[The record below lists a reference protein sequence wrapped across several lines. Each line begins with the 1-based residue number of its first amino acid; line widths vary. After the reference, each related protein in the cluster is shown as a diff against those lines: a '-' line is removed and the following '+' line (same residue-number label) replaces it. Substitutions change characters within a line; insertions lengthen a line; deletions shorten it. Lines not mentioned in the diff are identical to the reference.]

1 MLKNQSDCGIIIN
14 TVKRIMK
21 KPSDNTFAYIARNFF
36 FLLPIVALPVVL
48 LTVFQRETGA
58 FDLLAEMA
66 KTTAQTGSVK
76 FSDFFSDLYAKV
88 SIINFDRFA
97 DWNVSK
103 VWFWLVTAIVVMLG
117 FSLTVAHI
125 ERHMRLG
132 VNEPFK
138 WMSMMKSGA
147 YNAFFYSLIM
157 LVFYELCMVALSSFI
172 LLNSRIMNGWWAF
185 GMSVLATVVIYAVF
199 IVGFCFLLLTVP
211 SMFCDG
217 YRFGFAA
224 SYSIH
229 LVAQHFKRFV
239 GVFALTACL
248 SGLAL
253 QLLKL
258 VMMLL
263 SGNIPIHILLYAIR
277 ALNYLWWLLFVPT
290 YAIRNYIDYTE
301 ASRKDLKTLI
311 FD

>member
-1 MLKNQSDCGIIIN
+1 
-14 TVKRIMK
+14 MK

-132 VNEPFK
+132 VKEPFK

-185 GMSVLATVVIYAVF
+185 GMV
-199 IVGFCFLLLTVP
+199 
-211 SMFCDG
+211 
-217 YRFGFAA
+217 RFGNRRHLRRFYRRILLFAA
-224 SYSIH
+224 DSAFDVLRRLPFRICGELFDTSGCSAFQAVCGRFCSH
-229 LVAQHFKRFV
+229 GVFV
-239 GVFALTACL
+239 GACV
-248 SGLAL
+248 A
-253 QLLKL
+253 
-258 VMMLL
+258 
-263 SGNIPIHILLYAIR
+263 A
-277 ALNYLWWLLFVPT
+277 A
-290 YAIRNYIDYTE
+290 
-301 ASRKDLKTLI
+301 
-311 FD
+311 

>member
-1 MLKNQSDCGIIIN
+1 
-14 TVKRIMK
+14 MK

-48 LTVFQRETGA
+48 LTVFQREGLSICWRKWQRRRLRRPRLSSPT
-58 FDLLAEMA
+58 
-66 KTTAQTGSVK
+66 
-76 FSDFFSDLYAKV
+76 FSDLYAKV

-132 VNEPFK
+132 VKEPFK

>member
-1 MLKNQSDCGIIIN
+1 
-14 TVKRIMK
+14 MK

-132 VNEPFK
+132 VKEPFK

-147 YNAFFYSLIM
+147 YNVFFYSLIM

-172 LLNSRIMNGWWAF
+172 LLNSRIINGWWAF
-185 GMSVLATVVIYAVF
+185 GMSVLANVVIYAVF
-199 IVGFCFLLLTVP
+199 IV
-211 SMFCDG
+211 
-217 YRFGFAA
+217 
-224 SYSIH
+224 
-229 LVAQHFKRFV
+229 
-239 GVFALTACL
+239 
-248 SGLAL
+248 
-253 QLLKL
+253 
-258 VMMLL
+258 
-263 SGNIPIHILLYAIR
+263 
-277 ALNYLWWLLFVPT
+277 
-290 YAIRNYIDYTE
+290 
-301 ASRKDLKTLI
+301 
-311 FD
+311 